1 MRNDERHTTN
11 ARHDVSE
18 PAGSMPVY
26 SIGAVSRMVGVAIA
40 TIRGWEDRYGIV
52 LPHRSAAG
60 HRLYSREQVEQLK
73 FIAGQVETGLSPGD
87 AHRLLDERVQ
97 QSETSEI
104 GPGNSRR
111 RLVILLAERDRYA
124 AELAEFFLRTEGYDV
139 NLSFDPLEAREVFE
153 QLSPDLVVIEW
164 LIAGG
169 AGARLCRD
177 LKERSDRP
185 ILVISPLAIRDAA
198 IQAGADAFLLKPL
211 DPLRFV
217 STVKDLLL
225 DSAFIRAQAP
235 VTA

>member
-1 MRNDERHTTN
+1 M
-11 ARHDVSE
+11 SE
-18 PAGSMPVY
+18 PVGSMPIY
-26 SIGAVSRMVGVAIA
+26 SIGAVSRMAGVATA
-40 TIRGWEDRYGIV
+40 TIRGWEDRHGIV

-97 QSETSEI
+97 QSGESGTLA
-104 GPGNSRR
+104 GDPRH

-124 AELAEFFLRTEGYDV
+124 AEFAEFFLRTEGYEV
-139 NLSFDPLEAREVFE
+139 SLSFDPLEAQAIFE
-153 QLSPDLVVIEW
+153 HLDPDLVVIEW

-169 AGARLCRD
+169 AGARLCQD
-177 LKERSDRP
+177 LKARSNRP
-185 ILVISPLAIRDAA
+185 ILVISPLAIGDAA
-198 IQAGADAFLLKPL
+198 IQAGADAFLLKPI

-225 DSAFIRAQAP
+225 DSAFIRMQAP
-235 VTA
+235 VPG